1 LPPEVYVDVK
11 KGPMLGAPI
20 MPDLLLEG
28 EEKKPPYM
36 DPGEDGMCASVTKV
50 KNGVS

>member
-1 LPPEVYVDVK
+1 MSVDVK
-11 KGPMLGAPI
+11 EGPMLGAPT
-20 MPDLLLEG
+20 MPGLLYEG

-36 DPGEDGMCASVTKV
+36 DPCEDGMCASVVKV